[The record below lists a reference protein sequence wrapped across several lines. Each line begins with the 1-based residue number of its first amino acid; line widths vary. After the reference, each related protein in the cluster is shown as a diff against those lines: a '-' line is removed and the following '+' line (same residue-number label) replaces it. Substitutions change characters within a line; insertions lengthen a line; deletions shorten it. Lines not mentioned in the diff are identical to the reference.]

1 MLKQIP
7 LISGNLLDFPTH
19 CETDPDK
26 YVGINVIAHSC
37 NCQNV
42 MGGGIAKQIKDRYP
56 KAFEA
61 DHERWSDEYNDGGNW
76 RCQIGDYSKAVI
88 ETQWTHLPHA
98 TIYNLY
104 TQSGYSTKE
113 RQVNY
118 EYFWKALK
126 AMEEDLCASHVQK
139 HEYNPAPPP
148 ILGLPYGISCGLAGG
163 NWKIIKAIIEDIF
176 LDSMIECY
184 IVKFN
189 QFEDTGVDSYT
200 ESAFE
205 ATPKAET
212 RSIELDIDDDNLLRY
227 MKYAHEKGMT
237 FNELTTEAVKEMLNK
252 SDFENECG

>member
-7 LISGNLLDFPTH
+7 IISGNLLDFPTH

-26 YVGINVIAHSC
+26 YVGINNIAHSC

-61 DHERWSDEYNDGGNW
+61 DTERWGNEYNDGGNW

-88 ETQWTHLPHA
+88 KTKFAHLTHGRLAHT

-104 TQSGYSTKE
+104 TQSGYSTDR

-126 AMEEDLCASHVQK
+126 AMQEDLLLNQDELNIRQVV
-139 HEYNPAPPP
+139 
-148 ILGLPYGISCGLAGG
+148 GLPYGISCGLAGG

-184 IVKFN
+184 IVKYN
-189 QFEDTGVDSYT
+189 QFEDEGVESYT
-200 ESAFE
+200 KSSFE
-205 ATPKAET
+205 AIKE
-212 RSIELDIDDDNLLRY
+212 NY
-227 MKYAHEKGMT
+227 EK
-237 FNELTTEAVKEMLNK
+237 
-252 SDFENECG
+252 